1 MVAPAR
7 GNRGSADFLRIP
19 GPHLALSI
27 VLVLS
32 FGRFFLASRGVGGR
46 AGPIF
51 KGVDFETIFRLI
63 SDPLW

>member
-27 VLVLS
+27 VEVL
-32 FGRFFLASRGVGGR
+32 FLFLLFFAFRGVGVER
-46 AGPIF
+46 ARFSRGSILRAF
-51 KGVDFETIFRLI
+51 FD
-63 SDPLW
+63 